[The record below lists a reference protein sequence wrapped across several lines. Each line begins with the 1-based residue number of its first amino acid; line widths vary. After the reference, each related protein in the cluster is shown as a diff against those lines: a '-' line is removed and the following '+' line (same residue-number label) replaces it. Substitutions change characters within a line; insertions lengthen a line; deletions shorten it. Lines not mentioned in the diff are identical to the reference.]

1 MKFTFKKILLT
12 SVCVISMS
20 NSAFASGIPVFDGAG
35 FAKQIEQLQ
44 QHIRDYSN
52 QLSQLEELRRTYENA
67 VSQLTNLEGIL
78 GSLTGLNEIHE
89 LYNSVEDIAAR
100 SEKMAS
106 LDGFMN
112 ALRVGDGIT
121 LEGLFRNTG
130 TVGTQWNAAKIDEV
144 LGTAGLSTE
153 RLGELSRSDNS
164 TANGVAA
171 QAAAGA
177 TAMASADIAY
187 EEASSSLARVDGLVG
202 EIRNQETMKDSVD
215 LNTRMSAE
223 VAYTLAQI
231 WRLNAAS
238 GMSTGQNGIN
248 LAAEIQ
254 KQQNFFDF
262 GDNQ

>member
-1 MKFTFKKILLT
+1 MIINFKKT
-12 SVCVISMS
+12 SLAFITAVSIPG
-20 NSAFASGIPVFDGAG
+20 SANASGIPVFDGAS
-35 FAKQIEQLQ
+35 FAQQIEQLQ
-44 QHIRDYSN
+44 QHLKDYSN
-52 QLSQLEELRRTYENA
+52 QLNQLEELKKTYENA

-78 GSLTGLNEIHE
+78 GSLTGLNEITA
-89 LYNSVEDIAAR
+89 LYNGAEDIAAR
-100 SEKMAS
+100 AEKLGD

-112 ALRVGDGIT
+112 ALRVGDTLT
-121 LEGLFRNTG
+121 LEGLFKNNG
-130 TVGTQWNAAKIDEV
+130 TVGAEWNAEKINQI
-144 LGTAGLSTE
+144 LRTSGLSTE

-187 EEASSSLARVDGLVG
+187 QEAASTLARVDGLVG
-202 EIRNQETMKDSVD
+202 EISNQETMKDSVD
-215 LNTRMSAE
+215 LNTRMAAE

-254 KQQNFFDF
+254 KQQKFFDF
-262 GDNQ
+262 GDNK